1 MTATHFLDNVNA
13 YILNPLIELVFAVA
27 TVIFF
32 VGIIQFLVTAKT
44 EEGRA
49 TGKRTLVYGLI
60 GMFIMMGAYGI
71 IHIILGT
78 FGLTQSANQ
87 HNQYIQF

>member
-1 MTATHFLDNVNA
+1 MTAEHFLDNVNA

-27 TVIFF
+27 TVVFF
-32 VGIIQFLVTAKT
+32 VGIIQFLLTAKT

-49 TGKRTLVYGLI
+49 TGKRNLMYGLI

-78 FGLTQSANQ
+78 FGLTDTVNQ
-87 HNQYIQF
+87 HNDYIKF